1 MARKR
6 RPVLG
11 IDYIICDDGH
21 AQFTREFLLK
31 RGWCCEAECRFC
43 PFPAEMRSESQ
54 RLSQLAFSEQEV
66 AGAAD
71 GHR

>member
-1 MARKR
+1 MRRKR

-11 IDYIICDDGH
+11 VDYVICGDGR

-43 PFPAEMRSESQ
+43 PFPEEMRTESQ
-54 RLSQLAFSEQEV
+54 RLTQLTFSQEELAT
-66 AGAAD
+66 ARA
-71 GHR
+71 R